1 MGSVEVIGW
10 LADVAAVAVGVW
22 VAAAGMLAVAAAG
35 VKVWAD
41 RRAEARR
48 PSPGGAAIRDMLRA
62 RGLI

>member
-1 MGSVEVIGW
+1 MIEW

-22 VAAAGMLAVAAAG
+22 LAMAGMLGAAAAA

-48 PSPGGAAIRDMLRA
+48 PSSGAVRDVLKA